1 MPMKNNK
8 YIDAKTFGEFC
19 ENQKKLID
27 VLNHRMTGI
36 EKSMISIKTDV
47 CWTKKLL
54 FAILGVVVVS
64 FFTILI
70 KSLFGG

>member
-1 MPMKNNK
+1 MAKRTN
-8 YIDAKTFGEFC
+8 YIDVKTFQDFC
-19 ENQKKLID
+19 DNQDTLID
-27 VLNHRMTGI
+27 ILNHRMTGI

-54 FAILGVVVVS
+54 LAILGVVVVS

-70 KSLFGG
+70 KSAIGA

>member
-1 MPMKNNK
+1 MKR
-8 YIDAKTFGEFC
+8 YIDAKTFQDFC
-19 ENQKKLID
+19 SNQDKLISI
-27 VLNHRMTGI
+27 LNHRMTGI
-36 EKSMISIKTDV
+36 EKSMIKIKTDV

-70 KSLFGG
+70 KLAMGI